1 MPIAT
6 NPGGGTAAHA
16 NAETCFHS
24 CPQTCRKRTGCGNSA
39 SMTSFKYGEPAI
51 AHALVSV
58 TSSALACFPA
68 APKAP
73 LAVAGA

>member
-1 MPIAT
+1 
-6 NPGGGTAAHA
+6 
-16 NAETCFHS
+16 
-24 CPQTCRKRTGCGNSA
+24 
-39 SMTSFKYGEPAI
+39 MTSFKYGEPAI